1 MRDVAI
7 IGVGHTKFGRAKTKK
22 GLELF
27 SEAALQAVDDA
38 GVELKEVE
46 ALFQGSAL
54 PGFEE
59 GQVMPAAFSAGELG
73 LSPVPATRYEG
84 ACASASIAVREA
96 AMWVAAGEFD
106 VVLAGGVERA
116 LTMGT
121 LFATR
126 TFSMACHAPTEGP
139 AGLTF
144 PGVFGMAALQ
154 YSKNYGVPLEELRE
168 KMALVSVKNH
178 RQGALNPLA
187 QFYGKMGDLK
197 VEEVVNSR
205 FVADPLTLL
214 DCCPFSDGAAALVLC
229 SAEEARKYTDEPV
242 FVLGSGQGSGGALS
256 KMAGGDL
263 TKPASRVSSARMA
276 FKRAGLEPSEIDVL
290 ELHDCFTIAELIALE
305 GMGFFGWGEAADAT
319 ADGQTERDGKI
330 PVNASGGLLGR
341 GHPIG
346 ATGASQV
353 YWVVKQMRGEAPKGI
368 QIDPV
373 PEYGM
378 TDTLGGDFGTLC
390 HLILGRSKRRK

>member
-7 IGVGHTKFGRAKTKK
+7 IGIGHTKFGKAKKTA
-22 GLELF
+22 LELF

-38 GVELKEVE
+38 GVDLKKIE
-46 ALFQGSAL
+46 ALFQGAAL

-59 GQVMPAAFSAGELG
+59 GQVMPAAFSASELNMC
-73 LSPVPATRYEG
+73 PIPATRYDG
-84 ACASASIAVREA
+84 ACASASIAIRDA
-96 AMWVAAGEFD
+96 AFWVGAGEYD
-106 VVLAGGVERA
+106 MVIAGGTERA

-126 TFSMACHAPTEGP
+126 TFAMACHAVTEGP

-144 PGVFGMAALQ
+144 PAVFAMAARQ
-154 YSKNYGVPLEELRE
+154 YARNYDLPIDDLRE
-168 KMALVSVKNH
+168 KMAHVSVKNH
-178 RQGALNPLA
+178 KHGALNPLA
-187 QFYGKMGDLK
+187 QFYKKMGDLK
-197 VEEVVNSR
+197 VEAVLQSKM
-205 FVADPLTLL
+205 VADPLTLL

-229 SAEEARKYTDEPV
+229 AAEEARTYTDDPV
-242 FVLGSGQGSGGALS
+242 YIRGTGQGSGGPLS
-256 KMAGGDL
+256 KVEDL
-263 TKPASRVSSARMA
+263 TKPLSRISSARMA
-276 FKRAGLEPSEIDVL
+276 FKHAGLTPSDIDIL

-305 GMGFFGWGEAADAT
+305 SMGFFGWGEAAEAT
-319 ADGQTERDGKI
+319 AQGQTELGGKI
-330 PVNASGGLLGR
+330 PVNMSGGLIGK

-353 YWVVKQMRGEAPKGI
+353 YWLVKQMRGEVAKGN
-368 QIDPV
+368 QINPV

-390 HLILGRSKRRK
+390 HLILGRSRK